1 VSINAY
7 NNPLIVPKRASKDKK
22 RPFAIILESKTV
34 ELIIFRIPL
43 AMKSLLLFLSIM
55 GLFCFQAVA
64 QPGNDNC
71 TQSTSLCAGITYS
84 FSNSGAGTETA
95 DGAGFSCFSAN
106 NSIWFSF
113 TTNAAGG
120 AVTISLSN
128 ISCIAGAGNDTELQA
143 VLISATT
150 PCDPATYT
158 ELGNCISAASSSATI
173 SALGL
178 LPSNTYY
185 VVVDGDL
192 NGAGI
197 TNPAECSFDVVV
209 DGESV
214 EWTATTAETPQ
225 TCGATDGQIVVNT
238 MDGGSAPYQYALNT
252 GAFQASNTFSNLS
265 SGVYSVNVTDAD
277 GCVQTVDVVTLNQV
291 NGPSGSTPLVA
302 DANCGAADGSITVNG
317 TSGGTLPYLFILN
330 GGTPQASNSFPGLP
344 AGSYNIV
351 VSDAAGCFEVLSATI
366 NNSSGI
372 SATVSTTAPHC
383 GQTDGAIAV
392 TVNGGTNPITFSLN
406 GGVGQAQ
413 NTFSALAPGP
423 YSVTVTDAAGCT
435 YTVNAIV
442 LTEQVSNLAPSV
454 SISALPNPACTG
466 DNITITATAQNAGTP
481 TYDFTVNGISV
492 QNGASNVFSS
502 STLNTGDVV
511 ECAITVTDPC
521 SPFSSAVSSAQ
532 TLTINP
538 IVNPT
543 VTLVSSATSG
553 CTYDQITLT
562 ATETGC
568 SGTPSFQW
576 LVNGTPFAADTI
588 GVLTSTFGS
597 DAAVSVNL
605 TCSDPCSTPASS
617 NTINLTITEV
627 TADAGPNQIITP
639 GESAVLNGSG
649 GGTYSWAPG
658 STLSDPTSA
667 TTIASPVATTTY
679 FLDVTINGCT
689 DQDEV
694 TVYVVQP
701 IQVPNTFTPNS
712 DGTNDTWQIQ
722 NIENYPNCKVTVY
735 DRWGQKV
742 YNSIGY
748 SNANAWDGTSKTGR
762 LPASTYYYVIDLNSG
777 SGNSDAQIF
786 SGSITLVY

>member
-1 VSINAY
+1 MNRY
-7 NNPLIVPKRASKDKK
+7 
-22 RPFAIILESKTV
+22 
-34 ELIIFRIPL
+34 
-43 AMKSLLLFLSIM
+43 LFLSLVLLLM
-55 GLFCFQAVA
+55 SKTTMA

-71 TQSTSLCAGITYS
+71 VNATGLCSGISYT
-84 FSNSGAGTETA
+84 FSNSGAGTEAA
-95 DGAGFSCFSAN
+95 DGTGFSCFATN

-120 AVTISLSN
+120 AVNISLSN

-143 VLISATT
+143 VLLSATT
-150 PCDPATYT
+150 PCDPGTYS
-158 ELGNCISAASSSATI
+158 ELGNCISAAASSANI

-178 LPSNTYY
+178 LPLTTYY
-185 VVVDGDL
+185 VVIDGDL

-197 TNPAECSFDVVV
+197 NNPAECSFDITV

-214 EWTATTAETPQ
+214 EWTATTTNTPQ

-238 MDGGSAPYQYALNT
+238 MDGGTAPYQYALNT
-252 GAFQASNTFSNLS
+252 GTFQASNTFSNLGA
-265 SGVYSVNVTDAD
+265 GVYSVNVTDAD
-277 GCVQTVDVVTLNQV
+277 GCIQTVEVVNLNQT
-291 NGPSGSTPLVA
+291 NGPSGSTTLIS
-302 DANCGAADGSITVNG
+302 DANCGASDGSITING
-317 TSGGTLPYLFILN
+317 TSGGTLPYLYTLN
-330 GGTPQASNSFPGLP
+330 GGTPQAGNNFSGLP

-351 VSDAAGCFEVLSATI
+351 VSDAAGCFEVLTAFI
-366 NNSSGI
+366 NNTSGI
-372 SATVSTTAPHC
+372 SATVTTSSPHC
-383 GQTDGAIAV
+383 GQTDGAISV

-406 GGVGQAQ
+406 GGAGQAQ

-423 YSVTVTDAAGCT
+423 YSVTVTDATGCT

-454 SISALPNPACTG
+454 SITALPNPACTG

-481 TYDFTVNGISV
+481 TYDFSVNGVSV
-492 QNGASNVFSS
+492 QNGPSNVFSS
-502 STLNTGDVV
+502 STLNSGDVV
-511 ECAITVTDPC
+511 LCTITVTDPC
-521 SPFSSAVSSAQ
+521 APFTTAVSSSQ

-543 VTLVSSATSG
+543 VTLASSATSG

-568 SGTPSFQW
+568 TGTASFQW

-627 TADAGPNQIITP
+627 TADAGPNQIISP

-649 GGTYSWAPG
+649 GGTYSWAPA
-658 STLSDPTSA
+658 STLSDPSSA

-742 YNSIGY
+742 FNSIGY

-762 LPASTYYYVIDLNSG
+762 LPASTYYYVIDLNTG
-777 SGNSDAQIF
+777 SGNSDGQIF